1 MLTIIRTKIVASSCH
16 NILSSQKM
24 RIEPKLSQLSL
35 LYLDQKIVVKRG
47 TDIVFK
53 RHSERL
59 KNALP
64 ASNIILHNLLINS
77 HRTQK

>member
-1 MLTIIRTKIVASSCH
+1 MLTIIRTKIVTISCH

-47 TDIVFK
+47 TDIV
-53 RHSERL
+53 RERL

-64 ASNIILHNLLINS
+64 VSKIMLQNLLINS
-77 HRTQK
+77 YRPQK